1 MATMPDSFVVRPV
14 QTEDLPDLLTLV
26 RSCPKGMTTVPDLE
40 IYLKNR
46 IQDSLRAFDPLVRK
60 PGGEFY
66 LFILEN
72 LRTKKVIGTS
82 GILSKVGGFE
92 PFYTY
97 KIEEEVHSS
106 EELKVETRINLLH
119 FTADHNGPAEIGSLY
134 LDPAYR
140 KKGLARLL
148 SLSRFLF
155 MAEFPERFD
164 QCVISE
170 LRGFID
176 QKGRSPF
183 WENVGRRFFD
193 TNFETA
199 DVMSITGKKDFIVKL
214 MPKHPIYIPL
224 LPREAQE
231 VIGKVHPEAEPA
243 FSLLKQEGFCFNN
256 EVDIFDAG
264 PTLKAAMNKI
274 RTINESRCKQI
285 REFNGSEK
293 NQDFILS
300 NSQISFRACLG
311 SVAENSDGTVKVPK
325 ETADAILVK
334 TGNPIRLIPLR
345 F

>member
-1 MATMPDSFVVRPV
+1 MFVVRSA
-14 QTEDLPDLLTLV
+14 QIEDLPDLLALV
-26 RSCPKGMTTVPDLE
+26 RSYPKGMTTLPDDE
-40 IYLKNR
+40 TYLKNR
-46 IQDSLRAFDPLVRK
+46 IHDSLRAFDPLIRR

-66 LFILEN
+66 LFILED
-72 LRTKKVIGTS
+72 LQMKKVIGTS

-106 EELKVETRINLLH
+106 EELKVETWINLLH
-119 FTADHNGPAEIGSLY
+119 FTAAHNGPAEIGSLY

-164 QCVISE
+164 QTVISE

-176 QKGRSPF
+176 QHGQSPF

-199 DVMSITGKKDFIVKL
+199 DAMSITGKKDFIVKL

-224 LPREAQE
+224 LPQEAQD
-231 VIGKVHPEAEPA
+231 VIGKVHLESEPA

-264 PTLKAAMNKI
+264 PTVKTPMNKI
-274 RTINESRCKQI
+274 RTIDESRRKQV
-285 REFNGSEK
+285 RDFNGSKK

-300 NSQISFRACLG
+300 NSQINFRACLG
-311 SVAENSDGTVKVPK
+311 SVGENSDGTVTLSK
-325 ETADAILVK
+325 EAADAIRAEAGGPVRLV
-334 TGNPIRLIPLR
+334 PLR
-345 F
+345 SAKTHP